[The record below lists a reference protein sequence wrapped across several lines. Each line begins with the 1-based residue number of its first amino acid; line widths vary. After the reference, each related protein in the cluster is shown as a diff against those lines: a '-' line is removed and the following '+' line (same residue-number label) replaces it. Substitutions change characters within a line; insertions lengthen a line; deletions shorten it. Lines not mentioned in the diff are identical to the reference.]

1 MIYSPYILTCFF
13 FFFFSGAA
21 TANSQIVIIRVP
33 LLSEELSVDDVIN
46 PIRVGYNKLSLNYL
60 QSLQSLRFVKFE
72 SHS

>member
-46 PIRVGYNKLSLNYL
+46 PIRVRYKTQFG
-60 QSLQSLRFVKFE
+60 
-72 SHS
+72 

>member
-1 MIYSPYILTCFF
+1 MIYSPYILTCF

-60 QSLQSLRFVKFE
+60 QSLQSSRFVKFV